1 MSAGQDASPRI
12 DPGSGTSSSSTNK
25 AMSLALIGYR
35 GSGKSSVAR
44 EIGSITGQP
53 FVDTDEEVTRRAGR
67 AIAEIFAGEG
77 EAAFRRLEAEVISEV
92 VATRFGVISVGGGA
106 VLDQQ
111 NVERLRSVAMIVY
124 LTATPEELWRR
135 IEADLASRQARP
147 ALTGH
152 SGLEEIRRVLAERSR
167 LYERAADFIVDTMSK
182 TPRQVAQEIL
192 RLHKTNEPKRPRAP
206 RDRRA

>member
-1 MSAGQDASPRI
+1 MSAGRDASPQL
-12 DPGSGTSSSSTNK
+12 DPGSGRPENSGNE
-25 AMSLALIGYR
+25 AMLLALIGCR

-44 EIGSITGQP
+44 EIGSITGRA
-53 FVDTDEEVTRRAGR
+53 FVDTDEEVMRRADR
-67 AIAEIFAGEG
+67 SIAEIFADEG

-92 VATRFGVISVGGGA
+92 VAKRFGVISVGGGA

-135 IEADLASRQARP
+135 IEVDQATRQARP

-152 SGLEEIRRVLAERSR
+152 SGLEEIRHVLAERSR
-167 LYERAADFIVDTMSK
+167 LYECAADSIVDTMNKS
-182 TPRQVAQEIL
+182 PRQVAEEIL
-192 RLHKTNEPKRPRAP
+192 ELHKTSQPKRPRAP
-206 RDRRA
+206 GEPRA